1 MMLNIGIE
9 EITDPTYLTK
19 WMMIGGLQRWK
30 AIDNIN
36 KWGITREHSQD
47 QKMLVSNTN
56 SDRHQQPLA
65 QC

>member
-47 QKMLVSNTN
+47 QKML
-56 SDRHQQPLA
+56 
-65 QC
+65 